1 LVGFDL
7 NLDYLRANV
16 STARRYKSKTTGRG
30 IKQPRTSRRKAKPVL
45 TPTESVNGKEPT
57 TALDER
63 FAKARLK
70 LNARRQR
77 LVHAILDSADE
88 TCFLS
93 SREMAKRYRV
103 DATTILRTT
112 KVLGYKTFADF
123 AADLR
128 QHFVARITPY
138 TVLKA
143 ATREKRSVADHVD
156 DVLDKA
162 LENLNNLKTKFE
174 KQKVIELARTIK
186 RSRHVLVVGL
196 DFAGALSYYLAYGLL
211 ALGFDAEAPI
221 GSSGSLQYKVEVLTA
236 KDVLIAISFGQCL
249 RDTVEAVQ
257 HARNH
262 GVATFGITDSDASPI
277 ARYCDAYMITP
288 VVSPSILNSYVAPVA
303 AVNAIHAACAHIDP
317 NRSLSR
323 LRPTDREYASGHRW
337 YREPRRTNGNEP

>member
-1 LVGFDL
+1 MSE
-7 NLDYLRANV
+7 A
-16 STARRYKSKTTGRG
+16 KSKRL
-30 IKQPRTSRRKAKPVL
+30 PRRAKKNSHAKPDL
-45 TPTESVNGKEPT
+45 PLATLDGGDGKTAT

-63 FAKARLK
+63 FAHARSK

-77 LVHAILDSADE
+77 LVRDILDSSDE

-112 KVLGYKTFADF
+112 QVLGYKSFADF

-143 ATREKRSVADHVD
+143 ATRERRSVADHVD
-156 DVLDKA
+156 QALDKA
-162 LENLNNLKTKFE
+162 LDNLNVLKTNLDKD
-174 KQKVIELARTIK
+174 KVIELARTIK

-196 DFAGALSYYLAYGLL
+196 DFAASLSYYLAYGLL

-221 GSSGSLQYKVEVLTA
+221 GSSGNLQYKVEVLTK

-249 RDTVEAVQ
+249 RDTVEAVLR
-257 HARNH
+257 ARKQ
-262 GVATFGITDSDASPI
+262 GVPTFGITDSNTSPI
-277 ARYCDAYMITP
+277 ARHCDSYLIAP
-288 VVSPSILNSYVAPVA
+288 VVSPSFLNSYVAPMA
-303 AVNAIHAACAHIDP
+303 AISAVHVACAHIDP

-337 YREPRRTNGNEP
+337 YRESKRSNGNEPQD

>member
-1 LVGFDL
+1 M
-7 NLDYLRANV
+7 
-16 STARRYKSKTTGRG
+16 RRTQNTLSESKSKRPPRRAKKNSYAKQELPLAALNGGEGKTT
-30 IKQPRTSRRKAKPVL
+30 P
-45 TPTESVNGKEPT
+45 

-63 FAKARLK
+63 FANSRSK

-77 LVHAILDSADE
+77 LVRDILDSADE

-112 KVLGYKTFADF
+112 QVLGYKSFAEF

-143 ATREKRSVADHVD
+143 ATREKRSVADHVEQA
-156 DVLDKA
+156 LDKA
-162 LENLNNLKTKFE
+162 LDNLNILKANLD
-174 KQKVIELARTIK
+174 KQKVIELAQTIK

-196 DFAGALSYYLAYGLL
+196 DFAASLSYYLAYGLL

-221 GSSGSLQYKVEVLTA
+221 GSSGNLQYKVEVLTQ

-249 RDTVEAVQ
+249 RDTVEAVL
-257 HARNH
+257 HARQQ
-262 GVATFGITDSDASPI
+262 GVPTFGITDSNTSPI
-277 ARYCDAYMITP
+277 ARYCDAHLIAP
-288 VVSPSILNSYVAPVA
+288 VVSPSFVNSYVAPM
-303 AVNAIHAACAHIDP
+303 AVISAVHVACAHIDP

-337 YREPRRTNGNEP
+337 YREPKGSNGNEPQD

>member
-1 LVGFDL
+1 MDLV
-7 NLDYLRANV
+7 YLRANV
-16 STARRYKSKTTGRG
+16 STSRRAKTKTPPRRIKKSRAER
-30 IKQPRTSRRKAKPVL
+30 KQPVAP
-45 TPTESVNGKEPT
+45 PAPPENVNGKGAI

-112 KVLGYKTFADF
+112 KVLGYRTFAEF
-123 AADLR
+123 TADLR

-143 ATREKRSVADHVD
+143 ATSERRSIGDHVD
-156 DVLDKA
+156 QALDKA
-162 LENLNNLKTKFE
+162 QENLNNLKTQFE
-174 KQKVIELARTIK
+174 KQKVIDLARTIK

-196 DFAGALSYYLAYGLL
+196 DFAAALSDYLAYGLL

-221 GSSGSLQYKVEVLTA
+221 GSSGSLQYKVEVLTP

-257 HARNH
+257 HARSQ
-262 GVATFGITDSDASPI
+262 GVPTFGITDSEISPI
-277 ARYCDAYMITP
+277 ARYCDTYLITP

-303 AVNAIHAACAHIDP
+303 AVNAIHVACAHLDP

-337 YREPRRTNGNEP
+337 YREPRRSNGNES

>member
-1 LVGFDL
+1 M
-7 NLDYLRANV
+7 
-16 STARRYKSKTTGRG
+16 RRTRKTLSDSKSKR
-30 IKQPRTSRRKAKPVL
+30 QPRRAKQDSNSHAKLDLPL
-45 TPTESVNGKEPT
+45 AGLDGGDGKTAT

-63 FAKARLK
+63 FANARSK

-77 LVHAILDSADE
+77 LVRDILDSSDE

-93 SREMAKRYRV
+93 SREMAKRYHV

-112 KVLGYKTFADF
+112 QVLGYKSFAEF

-156 DVLDKA
+156 QALDKA
-162 LENLNNLKTKFE
+162 LDNLNILKTNLD

-196 DFAGALSYYLAYGLL
+196 DFAASLSYYLAYGLL

-221 GSSGSLQYKVEVLTA
+221 GSSGNLQYKVEVLTQ

-249 RDTVEAVQ
+249 RDTVEAVL
-257 HARNH
+257 HAKQQ
-262 GVATFGITDSDASPI
+262 GVPTFGITDGNTSPI
-277 ARYCDAYMITP
+277 ARHCDSYLIAP
-288 VVSPSILNSYVAPVA
+288 VVSPSFLNS
-303 AVNAIHAACAHIDP
+303 
-317 NRSLSR
+317 
-323 LRPTDREYASGHRW
+323 
-337 YREPRRTNGNEP
+337 